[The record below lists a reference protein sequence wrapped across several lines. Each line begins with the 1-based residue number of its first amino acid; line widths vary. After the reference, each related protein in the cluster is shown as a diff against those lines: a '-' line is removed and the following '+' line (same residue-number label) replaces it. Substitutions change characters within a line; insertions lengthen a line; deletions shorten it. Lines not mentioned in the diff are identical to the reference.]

1 MPDDEEID
9 EELDEAT
16 ETVEE
21 WQAEAGKWKQQAAEA
36 EKAAAENAEAA
47 TRVAQLEGTLTEREK
62 RHAEKLAEAERLAV
76 EAEKAAK
83 AEGERTAAE
92 WQAEAEKWKAATR
105 KFEDLAKK
113 NLAAAARLEK
123 LEAEKTKAA
132 AEGAKAADQAAE
144 TKADLEAKA
153 TQAELKALRLSVAQ
167 ELDVPTALVELLS
180 GSSKREIEASADKLL
195 RELAANK
202 APEPEA
208 IKAARAAVEQAAKA
222 KEDGELA
229 QARKLLAEAETKAL
243 RLEVATEKQLPPGLA
258 ELLTGNSREQL
269 DRQADALLTAI
280 GGVKAADRSTR
291 ARMPTERLRSGALPD
306 GAAEPDI
313 DPGKLADS
321 ILRRNRGY

>member
-1 MPDDEEID
+1 MSETTEEEID
-9 EELDEAT
+9 DTAGES
-16 ETVEE
+16 VEE
-21 WQAEAGKWKQQAAEA
+21 WQLEASKWKEKAAQA
-36 EKAAAENAEAA
+36 EKAAAEHSGA
-47 TRVAQLEGTLTEREK
+47 
-62 RHAEKLAEAERLAV
+62 AERLAELEKTQQERDDEHAEQLLAATKATEDATDAARREGEKTAEEWRV
-76 EAEKAAK
+76 EAE
-83 AEGERTAAE
+83 R
-92 WQAEAEKWKAATR
+92 WKELSR
-105 KFEDLAKK
+105 KNEQVAKK

-123 LEAEKTKAA
+123 LEAEKAA
-132 AEGAKAADQAAE
+132 AAANTSKEQDKAAE

-153 TQAELKALRLSVAQ
+153 TQAELKAMRLSVAQ
-167 ELDVPTALVELLS
+167 ELEVPTALVELLS

-202 APEPEA
+202 QPEPEKV
-208 IKAARAAVEQAAKA
+208 KAAQAAVQEAAKA

-258 ELLTGNSREQL
+258 ELLTGSDREQL
-269 DRQADALLTAI
+269 DRQAEALLTAI

-306 GAAEPDI
+306 GAADSDI

>member
-1 MPDDEEID
+1 MADDEE
-9 EELDEAT
+9 ELDGT
-16 ETVEE
+16 EESVEE
-21 WQAEAGKWKQQAAEA
+21 WKIEASKWKEKAAEAG
-36 EKAAAENAEAA
+36 KAAAENQGAAARLAELEKTQQERDDDYAQQLLAA
-47 TRVAQLEGTLTEREK
+47 TKATEDA
-62 RHAEKLAEAERLAV
+62 AETARQ
-76 EAEKAAK
+76 
-83 AEGERTAAE
+83 EGEKSAAD
-92 WQAEAEKWKAATR
+92 WRSEANKWK
-105 KFEDLAKK
+105 ELAQKHEQLSKK
-113 NLAAAARLEK
+113 NLAAVARLEK
-123 LEAEKTKAA
+123 LEAEKVAADTKAT
-132 AEGAKAADQAAE
+132 KAQAQSAE

-167 ELDVPTALVELLS
+167 ELEVPTALVELLS

-202 APEPEA
+202 QPEPE
-208 IKAARAAVEQAAKA
+208 KVQAAKAAVEEAAKA

-258 ELLTGNSREQL
+258 DLLTGSTREQL
-269 DRQADALLTAI
+269 DRQADALVTAI
-280 GGVKAADRSTR
+280 GGVKTAERSTR

-306 GAAEPDI
+306 GAGDAEI

>member
-1 MPDDEEID
+1 MTDEEISD
-9 EELDEAT
+9 EQDDEAA
-16 ETVEE
+16 ESAQE
-21 WQAEAGKWKQQAAEA
+21 WQAEAGKWKQQAVEA
-36 EKAAAENAEAA
+36 EKAAAENAQAA
-47 TRVAQLEGTLTEREK
+47 TRVAELEGTLTEREK
-62 RHAEKLAEAERLAV
+62 RHAEKLAEAERLAE

-113 NLAAAARLEK
+113 NLAAATRLEK
-123 LEAEKTKAA
+123 LEAEQATAAANATKAQSQ
-132 AEGAKAADQAAE
+132 AAD
-144 TKADLEAKA
+144 TKAELEAKA
-153 TQAELKALRLSVAQ
+153 TQAELKAMRLSVAQ
-167 ELDVPTALVELLS
+167 ELAVPTPLVELLS
-180 GSSKREIEASADKLL
+180 GSSKREIEASAEKLL

-202 APEPEA
+202 APEPEKV
-208 IKAARAAVEQAAKA
+208 KAAAEQAAKA

-229 QARKLLAEAETKAL
+229 EARKLLAEAEVKAL
-243 RLEVATEKQLPPGLA
+243 RLEVATDKQLPPGLA
-258 ELLTGNSREQL
+258 ELLTGRTRETL
-269 DRQADALLTAI
+269 DAQADALLTAI
-280 GGVKAADRSTR
+280 GGVKAADKSTR